1 MNVHETPFGRLNST
15 VPVDKKRTDAVL
27 RALVWCETIL
37 NTTLWTPIS
46 VGNNVSL
53 QRIIN
58 GQTIEIFPLE
68 AALMDLGQKSRFN
81 KDHLPIHLNNLNAC
95 VRPTHPRSRPLHTDM
110 VASMILFLG
119 RTEID
124 SAAVPRTLH
133 AILTKEQIAS
143 LPPPPPPRRA
153 YVPGQPSTSGRA
165 FIPESSILELTLQHP
180 NTVFNVQ
187 FEKREG
193 TLRNMTARIGVWK
206 ETGRDE
212 IDPQRISD
220 EMAYN
225 PSDYHLK
232 TVYDLE
238 KEEYRN
244 MATDRVTQISIG
256 GQTYHATSAQ

>member
-1 MNVHETPFGRLNST
+1 
-15 VPVDKKRTDAVL
+15 
-27 RALVWCETIL
+27 
-37 NTTLWTPIS
+37 
-46 VGNNVSL
+46 
-53 QRIIN
+53 
-58 GQTIEIFPLE
+58 
-68 AALMDLGQKSRFN
+68 
-81 KDHLPIHLNNLNAC
+81 
-95 VRPTHPRSRPLHTDM
+95 
-110 VASMILFLG
+110 MILFLG